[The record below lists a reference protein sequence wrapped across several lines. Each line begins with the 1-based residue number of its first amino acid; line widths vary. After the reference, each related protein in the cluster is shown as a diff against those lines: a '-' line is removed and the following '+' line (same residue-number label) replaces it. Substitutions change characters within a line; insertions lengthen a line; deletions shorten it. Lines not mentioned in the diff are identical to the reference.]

1 MDFLFVLGFFVG
13 SGEEI
18 LKLGLNSVSSF
29 TSSGDSPDW
38 KKSHHCS
45 LSLSYEGDY
54 KYRVHLQGILKI
66 RSCICNYYV
75 TGH

>member
-29 TSSGDSPDW
+29 TSSGDSPD
-38 KKSHHCS
+38 
-45 LSLSYEGDY
+45 
-54 KYRVHLQGILKI
+54 
-66 RSCICNYYV
+66 
-75 TGH
+75 